1 LKDLELA
8 ILGPLL
14 LAQLHVLNLHHKSA
28 VREAWAGQLLES
40 GSQPGSVQSIRS
52 TVDGIQ
58 CCVIFPSL
66 RKSACIG
73 KSFVRLQMSVN
84 RLFDRSQTLFTVRA
98 LSKPVSGSEV
108 FTAFKK
114 TNNNQRV
121 NSAVVLMDV
130 VPVIVQLLAKFEH
143 GITGLRV
150 VQSFTTDK

>member
-1 LKDLELA
+1 
-8 ILGPLL
+8 
-14 LAQLHVLNLHHKSA
+14 
-28 VREAWAGQLLES
+28 
-40 GSQPGSVQSIRS
+40 
-52 TVDGIQ
+52 
-58 CCVIFPSL
+58 
-66 RKSACIG
+66 
-73 KSFVRLQMSVN
+73 MSVN
-84 RLFDRSQTLFTVRA
+84 RLFDRSQTLFTVQA

-121 NSAVVLMDV
+121 NGAVVLMDV